1 MMAATA
7 IAFCMLLNVSFL
19 AVVASLVG
27 SVNLLKAP
35 GAAEVP
41 IPMAA
46 ILWIANVLLARA
58 TIRHQS
64 SADARQPPE
73 RPTLLALFYIVG
85 SFVSLVAS
93 VVLLVAV
100 KG

>member
-64 SADARQPPE
+64 SADARARRSTCCRRSE
-73 RPTLLALFYIVG
+73 GCTSHKAI
-85 SFVSLVAS
+85 
-93 VVLLVAV
+93 
-100 KG
+100 